1 MTMNELVEHTADVLG
16 LSAPE
21 AKARINRELN
31 VRYKQVTSAIGMT
44 PTRREEVSKA
54 ATIGSR
60 FLTFSGIEKID
71 VVYRLVDDRAI
82 TLNELTDDEMRKAN
96 LRDEPPTLFSLYNV
110 APSAVT
116 IQLDC
121 IPTTTFTLYAGGLAD
136 ASSLSSTDSPAFPES
151 YHDILVLGV
160 TADELRRKEKER
172 AADRAEAKFE
182 SRLSDLR
189 MFLAK
194 SAYLEIYRGKHAP
207 SEGWWDTGPRR

>member
-31 VRYKQVTSAIGMT
+31 VRYKQVTSAIGMS
-44 PTRREEVSKA
+44 PTRREEFSKA
-54 ATIGSR
+54 ATIGSS
-60 FLTFSGIEKID
+60 FITFTGAEKLD
-71 VVYRLVDDRAI
+71 VVYRIVDGKQKPLD
-82 TLNELTDDEMRKAN
+82 ELTDDEMRKAPV
-96 LRDEPPTLFSLYNV
+96 RDEPPTQFSLYSV
-110 APSAVT
+110 APSSVT
-116 IQLDC
+116 VKIDC
-121 IPTTTFTLYAGGLAD
+121 VPTTTFTLYASGLAD

-160 TADELRRKEKER
+160 TADELRRKEKDR

-189 MFLAK
+189 MFFAK
-194 SAYLEIYRGKHAP
+194 SAYLDIYRGKHAP
-207 SEGWWDTGPRR
+207 AEGWWDTGPRR